1 MWVHKNLPLKTIGV
15 QSKQIWN
22 QNEIV
27 GQKNVDPEIICVQA
41 FEEFEDDA
49 ITKADNDI
57 KGEYQS
63 LDDYAD

>member
-1 MWVHKNLPLKTIGV
+1 MWVHKNLQLKTIGV

-27 GQKNVDPEIICVQA
+27 GQKNVDPKIICVHA

-63 LDDYAD
+63 LDVYAD